1 MDPNSARRAL
11 RISPD
16 SPLTVELIE
25 RAHASESWARHPSR
39 YLDEA
44 ERRSAVQWAETL
56 GAARAVLL
64 AEVRP
69 AGPSVS
75 SDAAAQPTRRRL
87 SRGAIVGIVAGAVAV
102 VALLT
107 FAGIGAANLATRAVE
122 AANERLDAGSS
133 SDAASG
139 GSGSEFV
146 DRYQS
151 GETMYA
157 FPAALEIYL
166 DGRYDSE
173 CPAQYEQGCW
183 QMALFTEANCETLQV
198 QLGFTNDAEALLP
211 DHLETIET
219 EAVLG
224 NEPTPVVFGQD
235 DYGYGWINQV
245 TCLDAVS

>member
-1 MDPNSARRAL
+1 MDPNSARRVL

-16 SPLTVELIE
+16 SPLTIELIE

-39 YLDEA
+39 YSDDA
-44 ERRSAVQWAETL
+44 ERRSAEQWARSL
-56 GAARAVLL
+56 SSARAVLL

-69 AGPSVS
+69 AGRSGMS
-75 SDAAAQPTRRRL
+75 GTAARPTRGRL
-87 SRGAIVGIVAGAVAV
+87 SHGAIVGIVAGAVGI

-107 FAGIGAANLATRAVE
+107 FAGIGAANLATQVSE
-122 AANERLDAGSS
+122 AANERLDSDSS

-139 GSGSEFV
+139 ASGSEFV
-146 DRYQS
+146 ERYQS

-157 FPAALEIYL
+157 FPATLEIYL
-166 DGRYDSE
+166 DGRYDGD
-173 CPAQYEQGCW
+173 CPAHYEQGCW
-183 QMALFTEANCETLQV
+183 QMALFTEADCDTLQV
-198 QLGFTNDAEALLP
+198 QLGFTSDAEALLP

-219 EAVLG
+219 AAVLG